1 MACPVVGRPVTGW
14 FSRDC
19 QTARM
24 RRSRSVPLRVAALVA
39 ATAALAGA
47 APSLAAAAP
56 SGAACAG
63 WRTTV
68 LRSGMGTLENLA
80 FDGAGTVYLSR
91 QNPVTGRGALLAG
104 TQPGALRTVVDL
116 PNPGGIVVRDGAV
129 HVTTANSAQSGL
141 LGKTD
146 GTVSVVDP
154 ATGATRTVAAGLTM
168 PNGLALLPDGRAVT
182 STVLGPRQGIVATA
196 PGGAPVPF
204 ALRGESVNG
213 LWFDGASGRLW
224 ATTATTATTRIYAI
238 DPARPGSPRRY
249 EVPGFGPGHFADDLT
264 VGPDGA
270 VYAALDLPGTVV
282 RLDPASG
289 AQCTIATGHRGVTS
303 VRFGR
308 GPGWDGAAMYATT
321 LTGKLLRLT
330 R

>member
-1 MACPVVGRPVTGW
+1 
-14 FSRDC
+14 
-19 QTARM
+19 M
-24 RRSRSVPLRVAALVA
+24 RRNRTRARRSAAFAAAVLAAASAVPAA
-39 ATAALAGA
+39 
-47 APSLAAAAP
+47 AAAAP
-56 SGAACAG
+56 STTACAG

-68 LRSGMGTLENLA
+68 LRSGIGTLENLA

-91 QNPVTGRGALLAG
+91 QNMVTGKGSLLAG
-104 TQPGALRTVVDL
+104 TAPGALRTVVDL
-116 PNPGGIVVRDGAV
+116 PNPGGIVVRGGSV
-129 HVTTANSAQSGL
+129 HVTTANSAPSGL

-146 GTVSVVDP
+146 GTVTVADP
-154 ATGATRTVAAGLTM
+154 ATGATRTVASGLTM

-204 ALRGESVNG
+204 ALRGEPVNG

-224 ATTATTATTRIYAI
+224 ASTSTTVTTGLYAI
-238 DPARPGSPRRY
+238 DPARPDRPRRY

-282 RLDPASG
+282 RLDPATG
-289 AQCTIATGHRGVTS
+289 AQCTIATGHRGVSS

-308 GPGWDGAAMYATT
+308 GPGWDAAALYATT
-321 LTGKLLRLT
+321 LTGKLLRLA

>member
-1 MACPVVGRPVTGW
+1 
-14 FSRDC
+14 
-19 QTARM
+19 M
-24 RRSRSVPLRVAALVA
+24 RRSRTPLRPVALAAAVLAALAVTP
-39 ATAALAGA
+39 ATAGA
-47 APSLAAAAP
+47 APSNQ
-56 SGAACAG
+56 ACGG

-68 LRSGMGTLENLA
+68 LRSGMGALENLA

-91 QNPVTGRGALLAG
+91 QNVVTGKGSLLAG
-104 TQPGALRTVVDL
+104 AAPGALRTVVDL

-129 HVTTANSAQSGL
+129 HVATANSAPSGL

-146 GTVSVVDP
+146 GTVTVVDP
-154 ATGATRTVAAGLTM
+154 ATGATRVVASGLTM

-196 PGGAPVPF
+196 PGGVPVPF
-204 ALRGESVNG
+204 ALRGEPVNG

-224 ATTATTATTRIYAI
+224 ASTATTATTRLYAI
-238 DPARPGSPRRY
+238 DPAHPGRPRRY

-282 RLDPASG
+282 RLDPATG

-308 GPGWDGAAMYATT
+308 GPGWDGAALYATT
-321 LTGKLLRLT
+321 LTGKLLRLA

>member
-1 MACPVVGRPVTGW
+1 
-14 FSRDC
+14 
-19 QTARM
+19 M
-24 RRSRSVPLRVAALVA
+24 RRSRALLRPVAVTAAAIGALSVAPAP
-39 ATAALAGA
+39 ATAA
-47 APSLAAAAP
+47 PSDP
-56 SGAACAG
+56 ACAG

-68 LRSGMGTLENLA
+68 LRSGMGALENLA
-80 FDGAGTVYLSR
+80 FDGVGTVYLSR
-91 QNPVTGRGALLAG
+91 QNPVTGKGSLLAG
-104 TQPGALRTVVDL
+104 TDPGSLRTVVDL
-116 PNPGGIVVRDGAV
+116 PNPGGIVVREGAV
-129 HVTTANSAQSGL
+129 HVTTANSAPSGL
-141 LGKTD
+141 LGRTD
-146 GTVSVVDP
+146 GTVAVVDP
-154 ATGATRTVAAGLTM
+154 STGAARTVAAGLTM

-204 ALRGESVNG
+204 ALRGEPVNG

-224 ATTATTATTRIYAI
+224 ASTATTATTRLYAI
-238 DPARPGSPRRY
+238 DPARPDRPRRY
-249 EVPGFGPGHFADDLT
+249 EVPGFGPAHFADDLT

-282 RLDPASG
+282 RLVPETG

-321 LTGKLLRLT
+321 LTGKLLRLA